1 MEDFNNVHNVDN
13 ADYVDN
19 ADHVESTD
27 HVDHV
32 SSPYAKNNINY
43 NAFDEKDVEA
53 NQNNANVMNS
63 LVGKIIS
70 EKYLSDFINEEIFFI
85 GEVVGIEDNKIS
97 LKSVNGKCVECV
109 IQDRNFKAHTKYVGI
124 KGTVSDDLKIIE
136 TRGVIFLEDINFEI
150 VNEYINIYMQNINS
164 DVFLSSY

>member
-13 ADYVDN
+13 ADYV
-19 ADHVESTD
+19 EST
-27 HVDHV
+27 DHV

-53 NQNNANVMNS
+53 NQNNANVINS